1 METNTKTLEI
11 GDVVLYNKEKGDEE
25 VYSGVIIN
33 TKGDQRKKYA
43 LSATNMLGML
53 FDIKVK
59 GLKQNIKSHKKNM
72 QEIINEKNEE
82 RQFQLLRRVLEIKYT
97 MESNIKNKYYQT
109 RGEEIGEEYNFLGEE
124 FKINKKDFEEKYQ
137 LNDMYALYKNN
148 KNNEQFIDNLFS
160 NVDYVSQL
168 DKEAIIELINVLKKE
183 IPYLKKILSFNRVKK
198 DLTKLGI
205 IDKIIKE
212 NKTNVNL
219 MYLIKRH
226 YNSELLNEEFFIK
239 NFSKL
244 NEDSKLDLLNRFFY
258 KKKEIDKEEEKEK
271 VKMYNILEKKIYGF
285 LKEDD
290 NKNNPKVKEEL
301 LSLFENNKID
311 LMEIYSKEELI
322 TMIRNQEISINNAS
336 KLNGMS
342 EKVYLYLYNKSKDNE
357 MESYILSNL
366 VTKKNFPKELIL
378 KEIKNRKIYLVAD
391 SYSPEVR
398 LSALTSEVLDKKDLE
413 EIINNESINE
423 LDAIYILKNKNL
435 TIKLFNKIVKT
446 FAKKVEGKLKIT
458 GNTSGYTLF
467 VDINEHDLYKKSIKS
482 KKNNSKTM

>member
-183 IPYLKKILSFNRVKK
+183 IP
-198 DLTKLGI
+198 
-205 IDKIIKE
+205 
-212 NKTNVNL
+212 
-219 MYLIKRH
+219 
-226 YNSELLNEEFFIK
+226 
-239 NFSKL
+239 
-244 NEDSKLDLLNRFFY
+244 
-258 KKKEIDKEEEKEK
+258 
-271 VKMYNILEKKIYGF
+271 
-285 LKEDD
+285 
-290 NKNNPKVKEEL
+290 
-301 LSLFENNKID
+301 
-311 LMEIYSKEELI
+311 
-322 TMIRNQEISINNAS
+322 
-336 KLNGMS
+336 
-342 EKVYLYLYNKSKDNE
+342 
-357 MESYILSNL
+357 
-366 VTKKNFPKELIL
+366 
-378 KEIKNRKIYLVAD
+378 
-391 SYSPEVR
+391 
-398 LSALTSEVLDKKDLE
+398 
-413 EIINNESINE
+413 
-423 LDAIYILKNKNL
+423 
-435 TIKLFNKIVKT
+435 
-446 FAKKVEGKLKIT
+446 
-458 GNTSGYTLF
+458 
-467 VDINEHDLYKKSIKS
+467 
-482 KKNNSKTM
+482 